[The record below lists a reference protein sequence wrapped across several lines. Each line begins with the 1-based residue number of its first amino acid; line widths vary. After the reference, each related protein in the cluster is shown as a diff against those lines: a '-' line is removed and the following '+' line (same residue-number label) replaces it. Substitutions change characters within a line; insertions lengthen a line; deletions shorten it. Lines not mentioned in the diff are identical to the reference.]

1 VKDFTIVILKKA
13 GEKTMYV
20 MDYHH
25 HTNHSFDST
34 ASMIEVCKK
43 AIENEIQEICFTE
56 HFSVNPL
63 APTYGHIVFEN
74 YLHEIRECRE
84 KFHSQLIVKAGI
96 ELCEPHLLKDQYD
109 EILQPLDLDFILG
122 SVHNLNNQKLR
133 LALNEDPATAYER
146 YFNELLSMVSASD
159 IDIIAHFDLMKRY
172 AYKEH
177 GLYDVQEY
185 QEIIELVLKKAID
198 RNIGIEI
205 NTSGLRTS
213 LKQTMPSI
221 EIIQLYK
228 DLGGEILTIGS
239 DSHKADTVGANLT
252 DALSL
257 AKDCGFKYIYKFDK
271 RKPIPVKI

>member
-1 VKDFTIVILKKA
+1 VNIFTIVVLKK
-13 GEKTMYV
+13 EQVRNMYV

-34 ASMIEVCKK
+34 ASMVEVCKK

-63 APTYGHIVFEN
+63 APTYGHMVFEK
-74 YLHEIRECRE
+74 YLHEIRDCQE
-84 KFHSQLIVKAGI
+84 KFHSQLIVRAGI

-133 LALNEDPATAYER
+133 LALRENHPTPYER
-146 YFNELLSMVSASD
+146 YFNELLSMVATSD

-177 GLYDVQEY
+177 GLYDFHEY
-185 QEIIELVLKKAID
+185 QEIIELVLKKAIV

-228 DLGGEILTIGS
+228 DLGGEIITIGS
-239 DSHKADTVGANLT
+239 DSHSADSVGANFY

-257 AKDCGFKYIYKFDK
+257 AKDCGFNYIYKFDK
-271 RKPIPVKI
+271 RKHIPVKI

>member
-1 VKDFTIVILKKA
+1 
-13 GEKTMYV
+13 MYV

-34 ASMIEVCKK
+34 ASMVEVCKK

-63 APTYGHIVFEN
+63 APTYGHIDFDH
-74 YLHEIRECRE
+74 YLNEIRSCQEQ
-84 KFHSQLIVKAGI
+84 FHDQLIIKAGI

-109 EILQPLDLDFILG
+109 DILQPLDLDFILG

-133 LALNEDPATAYER
+133 LALKEDHATAYER
-146 YFNELLSMVSASD
+146 YFNELLSMVATSD
-159 IDIIAHFDLMKRY
+159 IDVIAHFDLMKRY
-172 AYKEH
+172 AFKEH
-177 GLYDVQEY
+177 GPYDFHGY
-185 QEIIELVLKKAID
+185 QEIIELVLKKAIV

-228 DLGGEILTIGS
+228 DLGGEIITIGS
-239 DSHKADTVGANLT
+239 DSHNADSVGANFD
-252 DALSL
+252 DARSL
-257 AKDCGFKYIYKFDK
+257 AKDCGFNYIYKFDK
-271 RKPIPVKI
+271 RKHIPVKI

>member
-1 VKDFTIVILKKA
+1 MFL
-13 GEKTMYV
+13 

-34 ASMIEVCKK
+34 ASMVEVCKK
-43 AIENEIQEICFTE
+43 AVENEIQEICFTE

-63 APTYGHIVFEN
+63 APTYGHMVFEK
-74 YLHEIRECRE
+74 YLNEIWFCQEQF
-84 KFHSQLIVKAGI
+84 KGQLTLKAGI

-133 LALNEDPATAYER
+133 LALKEDHPTAYER
-146 YFNELLSMVSASD
+146 YFNELYHMISTAD
-159 IDIIAHFDLMKRY
+159 IDILAHFDLMKRY

-177 GLYDVQEY
+177 SLYDFHEY
-185 QEIIELVLKKAID
+185 QEIIEQILKKAID

-205 NTSGLRTS
+205 NTSGLRTG
-213 LKQTMPSI
+213 LKQTLPSV

-228 DLGGEILTIGS
+228 QLGGEIVTIGS
-239 DSHKADTVGANLT
+239 DSHTAESVGANLT

-257 AKDCGFKYIYKFDK
+257 AKDCGFNYICKFEK

>member
-1 VKDFTIVILKKA
+1 
-13 GEKTMYV
+13 MYL

-25 HTNHSFDST
+25 HTKHSFDST
-34 ASMIEVCKK
+34 ASMVEVCEK
-43 AIENEIQEICFTE
+43 AIERQIQEICFTE

-63 APTYGHIVFEN
+63 APTYGHIVFEK
-74 YLHEIRECRE
+74 YLNEIRYCQEQ
-84 KFHSQLIVKAGI
+84 FHSQLIVKAGI

-109 EILQPLDLDFILG
+109 KILQPLNLDFILG

-133 LALNEDPATAYER
+133 LALTEGHSTAYER
-146 YFNELLSMVSASD
+146 YFTELLSMVATAD

-177 GLYDVQEY
+177 GLYDFHHY
-185 QEIIELVLKKAID
+185 QEIIQQILKKAID

-205 NTSGLRTS
+205 NTSGLRAGFRQTLPS
-213 LKQTMPSI
+213 L
-221 EIIQLYK
+221 EVIQLYK
-228 DLGGEILTIGS
+228 ELGGEILTIGS
-239 DSHKADTVGANLT
+239 DSHTAESVGANLT

-257 AKDCGFKYIYKFDK
+257 AKDCGFNYIYKFEK

>member
-1 VKDFTIVILKKA
+1 
-13 GEKTMYV
+13 MYV

-34 ASMIEVCKK
+34 ASMVEVCKK

-63 APTYGHIVFEN
+63 APTYGHIVFEK
-74 YLHEIRECRE
+74 YLNEIRYCQE
-84 KFHSQLIVKAGI
+84 KFHSQLMIRAGI

-109 EILQPLDLDFILG
+109 ETLTPLDLDFILG

-133 LALNEDPATAYER
+133 LALKEDHPTAYER
-146 YFNELLSMVSASD
+146 YFKELYHMISTAD

-177 GLYDVQEY
+177 GLYVFHDH
-185 QEIIELVLKKAID
+185 QEIIEQILKKAID
-198 RNIGIEI
+198 RNIGMEI
-205 NTSGLRTS
+205 NTSGLRTG
-213 LKQTMPSI
+213 LKKTFPSV

-228 DLGGEILTIGS
+228 ELGGEILTIGS
-239 DSHKADTVGANLT
+239 DSHTVDDVGANFS
-252 DALSL
+252 DALAL
-257 AKDCGFKYIYKFDK
+257 AKDCGFNYIYTFEK
-271 RKPIPVKI
+271 RKPIAVKI

>member
-1 VKDFTIVILKKA
+1 
-13 GEKTMYV
+13 MYI

-34 ASMIEVCKK
+34 ARMVDVCKK
-43 AIENEIQEICFTE
+43 AIENGIQEICFTE

-63 APTYGHIVFEN
+63 APTYGHIVFED
-74 YLHEIRECRE
+74 YLNEIQSCQEQ
-84 KFHSQLIVKAGI
+84 FHSQLIIKAGI
-96 ELCEPHLLKDQYD
+96 ELCEPHLLKEQYD
-109 EILQPLDLDFILG
+109 ETLQHLNLDFILG

-133 LALNEDPATAYER
+133 LALVDHRLEAYTH
-146 YFNELLSMVSASD
+146 YFNELYRMVCTAD
-159 IDIIAHFDLMKRY
+159 IDVIAHFDLMKRY

-177 GLYDVQEY
+177 GLYEFLAH
-185 QEIIELVLKKAID
+185 QEIIEAILKKAID

-239 DSHKADTVGANLT
+239 DSHSAETVGASFS

-257 AKDCGFKYIYKFDK
+257 AKDCGFNYIYKFDK
-271 RKPIPVKI
+271 RKPIQVKI

>member
-1 VKDFTIVILKKA
+1 
-13 GEKTMYV
+13 

-34 ASMIEVCKK
+34 ACMVKVCKK
-43 AIENEIQEICFTE
+43 AIESEIQEICFTE

-63 APTYGHIVFEN
+63 APTYGHMVFEK
-74 YLHEIRECRE
+74 YLNEIRSCQEE
-84 KFHSQLIVKAGI
+84 FHNQLIIKAGI

-109 EILQPLDLDFILG
+109 ETLQPLDLDLILC

-133 LALNEDPATAYER
+133 LSLNEGHPTAYER
-146 YFNELLSMVSASD
+146 YFNELYHMVSTAD

-177 GLYDVQEY
+177 GLYEFHEY
-185 QEIIELVLKKAID
+185 QEIIELILKKAID
-198 RNIGIEI
+198 RNIGMEI
-205 NTSGLRTS
+205 NTSGLRTGF
-213 LKQTMPSI
+213 KQTMPSI

-228 DLGGEILTIGS
+228 ELGGEILTIGS
-239 DSHKADTVGANLT
+239 DSHTAESVGANLT

-257 AKDCGFKYIYKFDK
+257 AKDCGFNYIFKFEK

>member
-1 VKDFTIVILKKA
+1 
-13 GEKTMYV
+13 MYL

-34 ASMIEVCKK
+34 ASMVEICKK

-63 APTYGHIVFEN
+63 APTYGHMVFEK
-74 YLHEIRECRE
+74 YLHEIRECQE

-109 EILQPLDLDFILG
+109 EILQPLNLDFILG

-133 LALNEDPATAYER
+133 LALNDDQPTAYER
-146 YFNELLSMVSASD
+146 YFNELLSMVSTAD

-177 GLYDVQEY
+177 CLYEFQDY
-185 QEIIELVLKKAID
+185 QEIIQQILKKAID
-198 RNIGIEI
+198 RNIGMEI
-205 NTSGLRTS
+205 NTSGLRTG
-213 LKQTMPSI
+213 LQQPLPSI

-228 DLGGEILTIGS
+228 ELGGEILTIGS
-239 DSHKADTVGANLT
+239 DSHTVDDVGSNIADAY
-252 DALSL
+252 ALS
-257 AKDCGFKYIYKFDK
+257 KQCGFNYIYKFEK

>member
-1 VKDFTIVILKKA
+1 
-13 GEKTMYV
+13 MYL

-34 ASMIEVCKK
+34 ASMVEVCKR
-43 AIENEIQEICFTE
+43 AIENNIQEICFTE

-63 APTYGHIVFEN
+63 APTYGHMVFEK
-74 YLHEIRECRE
+74 YLHEIKVCQEQ
-84 KFHSQLIVKAGI
+84 FNGQLIIKAGI
-96 ELCEPHLLKDQYD
+96 ELCEPHLLKNQYD
-109 EILQPLDLDFILG
+109 ETLQPLDLDFILG

-133 LALNEDPATAYER
+133 LALKEDHPTAYQR
-146 YFNELLSMVSASD
+146 YFHELFSMVSDSD

-177 GLYDVQEY
+177 GLYAFHDY
-185 QEIIELVLKKAID
+185 QEIIEQTLKKAID

-213 LKQTMPSI
+213 LNQTLPSI
-221 EIIQLYK
+221 EILQKYK
-228 DLGGEILTIGS
+228 ELGGEILTIGS
-239 DSHKADTVGANLT
+239 DSHSAESVGANIKE
-252 DALSL
+252 AYAL
-257 AKDCGFKYIYKFDK
+257 AKQCGFNYVFKYEK